1 MDELFEGSVAKMFY
15 HLYCPTS
22 MQFSYDP
29 EAMYDEE
36 GDEDEDE
43 VRFDSQAATFWL
55 NNAIGDDDGLYRTG
69 CDSLIEFEK
78 NFREELDAETQTRI
92 DLVPVI
98 IESRQ
103 REENTQ
109 KERKRSEK
117 EYHIKKEQAE
127 KRRKE
132 LALEKRREKYTEKQ
146 REKTEDMLIRRQQRE
161 EKERNMSDSQRARLE
176 AVREE
181 LGIKRKLPDRV
192 AVDKL
197 SVQSDNISVKSRS
210 TFASVNEEMLEEAR
224 RKRKER
230 EVSKRREKYDEKQRE
245 KEQDIITRRQMREEK
260 QSNMSESYQN
270 MLEQVRDE
278 LHRGVPMRKRKEQE
292 KLENEKREAKE
303 TKLRAVAEGARKM
316 VAKAGK
322 TNRKLTF
329 DQQRARCGK

>member
-43 VRFDSQAATFWL
+43 VRFDSQGATFWL
-55 NNAIGDDDGLYRTG
+55 NNAIENDDCLYRIR

-132 LALEKRREKYTEKQ
+132 LALEKRREKYTEKE
-146 REKTEDMLIRRQQRE
+146 REKNEDMLIRRQQRE

-181 LGIKRKLPDRV
+181 LGIKRKLPD
-192 AVDKL
+192 KS

-210 TFASVNEEMLEEAR
+210 TFASTNGEMLEEAR

-303 TKLRAVAEGARKM
+303 AKLKAVAERARKM
-316 VAKAGK
+316 VAKSGK